1 MFFTMRMKRI
11 TNNGMRAFDVN
22 HWWKL
27 KRLIG
32 WKRGGLP
39 MLRKQ
44 RQYKRKLKF
53 KIRFK

>member
-27 KRLIG
+27 KRLVG
-32 WKRGGLP
+32 WKRGLP
-39 MLRKQ
+39 MLRQQ
-44 RQYKRKLKF
+44 RQDKRKLRVKM
-53 KIRFK
+53 RF